1 MSTKTESFGCVIHFS
16 SGNYTEALDDAKAA
30 IDVQPS
36 FVKAFVRG
44 MSIIGP
50 SPIFLSRPLVLTN
63 QTPNILPRFKIND
76 ILQGKTGYLRSY
88 MWCPYLPW
96 SQMWFSLG
104 YVGSFGFVCHDVVTE
119 PLWSVFP
126 FTVGYFNYTIVYVI
140 FGFQRNART

>member
-63 QTPNILPRFKIND
+63 QTPNTLPRFKIND

-88 MWCPYLPW
+88 M
-96 SQMWFSLG
+96 
-104 YVGSFGFVCHDVVTE
+104 
-119 PLWSVFP
+119 
-126 FTVGYFNYTIVYVI
+126 
-140 FGFQRNART
+140 